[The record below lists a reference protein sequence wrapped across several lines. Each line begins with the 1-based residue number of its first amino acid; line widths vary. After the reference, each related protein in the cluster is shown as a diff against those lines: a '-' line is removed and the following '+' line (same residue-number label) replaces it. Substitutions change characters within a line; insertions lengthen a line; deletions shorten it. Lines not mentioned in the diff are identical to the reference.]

1 MSNNLFHNPQSIERS
16 LKHMHLEVAI
26 GVTGAP
32 TLSRGIA
39 VTSITR
45 TGAGLYSIVLPKF
58 NSFVKADFT
67 HVLATVENS
76 SFQVTAVNAAAGTI
90 SIMTKVA
97 GIAADLTSG
106 SVLMIDLQYKNTSV
120 SK

>member
-16 LKHMHLEVAI
+16 LKHVHLEVAI
-26 GVTGAP
+26 AAVGAP
-32 TLSRGIA
+32 TLTRGIGI
-39 VTSITR
+39 TSITR

-58 NSFVKADFT
+58 NSFVSAHFT
-67 HVLATVENS
+67 HILATAEAS
-76 SFQVTAVNAAAGTI
+76 SVQVTAVNPAAGTI

-106 SVLMIDLQYKNTSV
+106 SILMIDLQYKNTSV